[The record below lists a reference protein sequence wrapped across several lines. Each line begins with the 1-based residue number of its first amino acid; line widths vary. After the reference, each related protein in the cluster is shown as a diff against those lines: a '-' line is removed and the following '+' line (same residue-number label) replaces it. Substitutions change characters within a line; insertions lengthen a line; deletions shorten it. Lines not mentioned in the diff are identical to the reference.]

1 MPGGRGP
8 VFSVEALVGKNRL
21 VIRLWGVVTEE
32 EALQIG
38 DASLRALERL
48 RPGFDILSDLTGVT
62 ELPESGSGQ
71 IERVVEAARVR
82 GFRRVVR
89 VVGRSAMAAVRFQ
102 RSSRNVGHEA
112 YLAFSLEEAEQLLE
126 GGLT

>member
-1 MPGGRGP
+1 MAP

-38 DASLRALERL
+38 DASLVALERL
-48 RPGFDILSDLTGVT
+48 RPGFDILSDLREVI

-71 IERVVEAARVR
+71 IERVIEAARVR

-89 VVGRSAMAAVRFQ
+89 VVGRSVTAAVRFQ
-102 RSSRNVGHEA
+102 RSSRRVGHEA
-112 YLAFSLEEAEQLLE
+112 YLAFSLEEAERLL
-126 GGLT
+126 GGGWP